1 MTSKATRGT
10 TAAQEILLAAFDLHR
25 AGNREFSE
33 WQLTVAAWRRNKNR
47 FGMRGYEDDH
57 PDHKRVMVELM
68 GRSKQTNPMR
78 RKFLERTRTNFY
90 RLTELGEAE
99 AVILEERRGTDEAT
113 PKSPAI
119 IYDSISRYF
128 ESRPFRAWCNNPE
141 EPRTWLGASSFLG
154 LASNTSMEL
163 KDRIR
168 AAETAVRQA
177 TDWCRTAGRDSL
189 SRGPDGGGRP
199 IPLSEIQRIRDFID
213 VLQERFGRQMAAIRA
228 KK

>member
-1 MTSKATRGT
+1 MTSTATHRT
-10 TAAQEILLAAFDLHR
+10 TAAQELLLAAFDLHR

-33 WQLTVAAWRRNKNR
+33 WQLTVAAWRRDKNR
-47 FGMRGYEDDH
+47 FGLRGYEDEH

-68 GRSKQTNPMR
+68 GQSKKANPMR

-99 AVILEERRGTDEAT
+99 AVILEEGRGMDEAT
-113 PKSPAI
+113 AKSPAI
-119 IYDSISRYF
+119 IYDSISRYS
-128 ESRPFRAWCNNPE
+128 ESRPFRAWRNNPA

-154 LASNTSMEL
+154 LASNTAMEL
-163 KDRIR
+163 NDRIR
-168 AAETAVRQA
+168 AVETAVHQA

-189 SRGPDGGGRP
+189 SRGPNGGGRP
-199 IPLSEIQRIRDFID
+199 IPLSEIQRIRDFIY
-213 VLQERFGRQMAAIRA
+213 VLQERFGRQMTAIRA